1 VVEFRLGNVYADNM
15 TINAN
20 SVNIKNAPRAYHHGD
35 LSAALIAQGLRLLE
49 SGDAASFSL
58 REVARGVGVSA
69 PAVYR
74 HFPDKAA
81 FLAALAQEGLNRLAH
96 DQAAAQVGHPEG
108 FAASGRAYVRF
119 ALANPGLFR
128 LIFASAHHAGPD
140 LEHDPQGSA
149 GWQLREHVAH
159 LLGPDARAE
168 QYRVLAYRAWAL
180 VHGLSMLILD
190 QQIARGEGLKLLD
203 AIVSSDSLGQG

>member
-1 VVEFRLGNVYADNM
+1 MVV
-15 TINAN
+15 NAN
-20 SVNIKNAPRAYHHGD
+20 SVNIKNAKAAYHHGD
-35 LSAALIAQGLRLLE
+35 LRAAVIGEGLRLLE
-49 SGDAASFSL
+49 TGDAETLSL
-58 REVARGVGVSA
+58 REVARNVGVSA

-81 FLAALAQEGLNRLAH
+81 FLAALAAEGLNRLAR
-96 DQAAAQVGHPEG
+96 DQAVAQVGNPEG

-128 LIFASAHHAGPD
+128 LIFASAQGTIPD

-159 LLGPDARAE
+159 LLGPDAASE

-190 QQIARGEGLKLLD
+190 QQIDRAEGLALLD
-203 AIVSSDSLGQG
+203 KIVSSDSVGRG